1 MACEREATMWWLGMI
16 AGCGAW
22 DGWLGEAS
30 APASDEPAVTI
41 VHSGGMEGELEPC
54 G

>member
-1 MACEREATMWWLGMI
+1 MWWLGVI
-16 AGCGAW
+16 AGCGFV
-22 DGWLGEAS
+22 DGWLGGGAGS
-30 APASDEPAVTI
+30 AAESVTI